1 VSDEPKVCGAKTRN
15 GGTCR
20 KPPMLGRTRC
30 KLHGGASLQGPA
42 HPCYIDG
49 RASRN
54 GPLAQAA
61 DRVREQADL
70 LDLRPGVALFDVR
83 MEEIAE
89 RLEEKDTPGLRRSA
103 LSLLDEA
110 IRLEQEGDHGEANA
124 KLNDCRKLLHDGAE
138 RDAAWEKLL
147 STQERRSDRAEKA
160 QDRWL
165 KQAEVFHVG
174 ELQAAVTTML
184 EVLVEHAPRDVVAKV
199 TRDLEVRLLGG

>member
-1 VSDEPKVCGAKTRN
+1 MSDEPKVCGAKTRN

-42 HPCYIDG
+42 HPRYIDG

-70 LDLRPGVALFDVR
+70 LDLRPGVALFDLR
-83 MEEIAE
+83 LEEIAE
-89 RLEEKDTPGLRRSA
+89 RLEEQDTPQLRTKA
-103 LSLLDEA
+103 LALLDEA
-110 IRLEQEGDHGEANA
+110 FQLGKSDPQESMA
-124 KLNDCRKLLHDGAE
+124 KLRECRALLARGAS
-138 RDAAWEKLL
+138 RDRAWEKLL